1 MFSDQMRYTANM
13 TQQLRRMV
21 QFLSLLYVPAWLS
34 AALPSDAPRNDLQL
48 FQSLLRYREVDKAVA
63 NAALS
68 VMRRHM
74 AYLRPETVVLSLASS
89 AVTDPEKRSH
99 GNGSVVTAMR

>member
-1 MFSDQMRYTANM
+1 M
-13 TQQLRRMV
+13 
-21 QFLSLLYVPAWLS
+21 
-34 AALPSDAPRNDLQL
+34 

-89 AVTDPEKRSH
+89 AVTDPEKETMATALLSQPCTD
-99 GNGSVVTAMR
+99 GDTDGFAPSVDSIPVPPWPNS